1 MFNIAHPKGE
11 DLIAQMLDLA
21 LNQDDPERSY
31 VKFKQGD
38 ELVLLVNNQGGM
50 SVLEM
55 CAIVDE
61 VLTQLGEYSSVPN
74 FPFSVLATDLVS
86 HRITLCD
93 PRTDLQRHIHGLDE
107 HARLLALPD
116 QLDKHLRVDKDPRGA
131 TTSLG

>member
-1 MFNIAHPKGE
+1 
-11 DLIAQMLDLA
+11 MLDLA

-61 VLTQLGEYSSVPN
+61 VLTQLGEYSSALH
-74 FPFSVLATDLVS
+74 FPSSTLLSVGG
-86 HRITLCD
+86 C
-93 PRTDLQRHIHGLDE
+93 
-107 HARLLALPD
+107 
-116 QLDKHLRVDKDPRGA
+116 
-131 TTSLG
+131 

>member
-61 VLTQLGEYSSVPN
+61 VLTQLGEYSSALH
-74 FPFSVLATDLVS
+74 FPSSTLLSVGG
-86 HRITLCD
+86 C
-93 PRTDLQRHIHGLDE
+93 
-107 HARLLALPD
+107 
-116 QLDKHLRVDKDPRGA
+116 
-131 TTSLG
+131 